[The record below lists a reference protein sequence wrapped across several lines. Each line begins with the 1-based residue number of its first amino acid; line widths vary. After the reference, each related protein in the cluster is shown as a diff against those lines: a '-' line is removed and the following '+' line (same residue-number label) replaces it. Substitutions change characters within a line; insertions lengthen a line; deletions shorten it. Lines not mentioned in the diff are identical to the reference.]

1 MSRTSL
7 RATSALLSAVTVAA
21 LTGIA
26 GPASAKDEPAPT
38 PEPVA
43 LDCFGDFG
51 DPTIPNMT
59 EPNVA
64 VNYAGS
70 AGCVGVRVTTT
81 SVRLAWVV
89 LAPNWRYV
97 VKRNG
102 GGTQARVELR
112 FTNTV
117 TGERLDFRYQQGRT
131 TIG

>member
-7 RATSALLSAVTVAA
+7 RATSALISAVTVAA
-21 LTGIA
+21 LVGTG
-26 GPASAKDEPAPT
+26 GPALANDEPAPT
-38 PEPVA
+38 PEPVL

-59 EPNVA
+59 EPDVV
-64 VNYAGS
+64 VNYAGD
-70 AGCVGVRVTTT
+70 AGCVGIRVTSS

-102 GGTQARVELR
+102 GGTRARVELR
-112 FTNTV
+112 FTNNV
-117 TGERLDFRYQQGRT
+117 TDERIDFRYQLGRT
-131 TIG
+131 IIG